1 MTHGLKS
8 ATPLPPKVKDDLVEI
23 LAEILV
29 QDYQVHRKK
38 TVGSP
43 PRTNRKFSTDVLCKG
58 QTDLLDS
65 A

>member
-1 MTHGLKS
+1 MNNGLKP
-8 ATPLPPKVKDDLVEI
+8 ATPLPSKVEDDLVEI